1 MEKNPNEPL
10 VGTRE
15 NKKKEAKHQDPI
27 APIEFLFILKRKRE
41 TKDSD
46 GKMVHL
52 ANQAEEI
59 EVYYFDPKDPHPE
72 EGILIGEIDDLK
84 SV

>member
-1 MEKNPNEPL
+1 
-10 VGTRE
+10 
-15 NKKKEAKHQDPI
+15 
-27 APIEFLFILKRKRE
+27 
-41 TKDSD
+41 
-46 GKMVHL
+46 MVHL

-72 EGILIGEIDDLK
+72 EGILIGEIEDMK